1 MGGGRWNADTYSAYR
16 STHTVGKSAAEIFT
30 ARTIK
35 SDYSPKNIKT
45 RESRDSNDNPTSN
58 AIIVAMDVTGS
69 MGRIPHELIDGGLG
83 TFITELFDKAP
94 ITDPH
99 LMLNFFDDVKF
110 IGDRSLQATQFEAD
124 IRIAAQMKELMITG
138 VGGGND
144 SESYHLPLY
153 FAAFHTSIDC
163 FEKRNKKGLLFTFGD
178 ESVPPPLRAEE
189 IEEVFG
195 YRPEFK
201 EMSYKE
207 LFEAASRTYDV
218 FHLVV
223 IHGGYSEIDRWRA
236 EIGEHAIP
244 VTDYTKIPEI
254 MTSIIRAN
262 AGEDHST
269 IVADYKGGTAVAV
282 RTAISGLT
290 PTSGAGSSGVVS
302 L

>member
-94 ITDPH
+94 VTDPH

-110 IGDRSLQATQFEAD
+110 IGERSLQATQFEAD

-138 VGGGND
+138 AGGGNN

-163 FEKRNKKGLLFTFGD
+163 FEKRGKKGLLFTFGD
-178 ESVPPPLRAEE
+178 ESVPPPLTDHEV
-189 IEEVFG
+189 EEVFG
-195 YRPEFK
+195 YRPEFQQ
-201 EMSYKE
+201 MSYKD
-207 LFEAASRTYDV
+207 LFDAASRTYDV

-223 IHGGYSEIDRWRA
+223 IHGGYNEIDRWRA

-244 VTDYTKIPEI
+244 VTDHTKIPEI

-282 RTAISGLT
+282 KTAISGLV
-290 PTSGAGSSGVVS
+290 PTKSGGPSGVVS

>member
-69 MGRIPHELIDGGLG
+69 MGHIPHELIDGGLG

-94 ITDPH
+94 VTDPH

-110 IGDRSLQATQFEAD
+110 IGERSLQATQFEAD

-138 VGGGND
+138 AGGGNN

-163 FEKRNKKGLLFTFGD
+163 FEKRGKKGLLFTFGD
-178 ESVPPPLRAEE
+178 ESVPPPLTDHEV
-189 IEEVFG
+189 EEVFG
-195 YRPEFK
+195 YRPEFQQ
-201 EMSYKE
+201 MSYKD
-207 LFEAASRTYDV
+207 LFDAASRTYDV

-223 IHGGYSEIDRWRA
+223 IHGGYNEIDRWRA

-244 VTDYTKIPEI
+244 VTDHTKIPEI

-282 RTAISGLT
+282 KTAISGLV
-290 PTSGAGSSGVVS
+290 PTKSGGPSGVVS